1 MMIRVNKVKKRYG
14 DLWALKDVDLEIE
27 EGKFLGLVGP
37 NGSGKSTLMK
47 IIVGLIKPDEG
58 ETLFRDKNGIEKG
71 SIGYMPETVLF
82 YDNLTGEETLRFF
95 ARLQDVRDHNRIDS
109 ILKEVGLFD
118 AKDRRVG
125 GYSKG
130 MKGRLNLAQALIS
143 NPDILILDE
152 PTVGLDP
159 LVVKEF
165 YGILARLKR
174 EGKTIVLSTH
184 VLAEIER
191 KVDLVC
197 ILKNGE
203 VKGMGSL
210 EDLSMNMG
218 LPVKLRFGLKK
229 RDEELEKALK
239 DIGGDHIQWE
249 KGRMMMDIPMDKKI
263 VVLSLLAERKAEIE
277 DLTLKE
283 PNLEEVF
290 FGIEE

>member
-1 MMIRVNKVKKRYG
+1 MIRVNKVKKRYG